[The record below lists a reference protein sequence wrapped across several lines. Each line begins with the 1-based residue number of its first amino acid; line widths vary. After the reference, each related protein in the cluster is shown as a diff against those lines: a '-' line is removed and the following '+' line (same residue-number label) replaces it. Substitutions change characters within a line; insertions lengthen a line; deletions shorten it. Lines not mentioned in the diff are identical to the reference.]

1 MTAQLFRRYE
11 MELYETYEDRD
22 VTTRFDYILGMAD
35 KTSPGI
41 RVKIIGEN
49 KE

>member
-1 MTAQLFRRYE
+1 MTARLFRRYQ
-11 MELYETYEDRD
+11 MELYETYEERD
-22 VTTRFDYILGMAD
+22 VITRHDYIMGMVD